1 MLSNEANPFQASRT
15 NFDKDG
21 KSQWKGVKAGQGFE
35 SNEDTD
41 HKFCL
46 VCSKLRYMPEG
57 AAKTHN
63 TQDCRQLAKFNRQ
76 LEERVEGENTL
87 RIRREN
93 YAGQRASS
101 QRSYAD
107 HNKASVCRS
116 EPIFE
121 CTTSVL
127 RRSATVHISV
137 SYSTTDGSASVGTSA
152 THATCITCYGTVS
165 TWY

>member
-1 MLSNEANPFQASRT
+1 MT
-15 NFDKDG
+15 
-21 KSQWKGVKAGQGFE
+21 VGQGYE

-41 HKFCL
+41 DKFCL

-76 LEERVEGENTL
+76 LEERVEGEKTS

-93 YAGQRASS
+93 YAGQGASS

-107 HNKASVCRS
+107 PSQSQSSSAPYSYFDVQPPH
-116 EPIFE
+116 
-121 CTTSVL
+121 TSPYLIQQPMVWQMWSPQQHMQPAL
-127 RRSATVHISV
+127 HAMRQYRPGSNCPMVRSAIN
-137 SYSTTDGSASVGTSA
+137 D
-152 THATCITCYGTVS
+152 
-165 TWY
+165 